1 MELFRALAAL
11 AEPPGP
17 EQVRIGAVLGLPGS
31 PDPAQYTEVF
41 LFQLYPYAAVHAGAE
56 GMLGGEAQDRVAGFW
71 RALHRT
77 PPAEPDHLTSLLA
90 LYAALADQ
98 EDAEPDPAYRLLWG
112 RSRKALLWEHLACW
126 VFPYL
131 DKLGEIAPPFYAAW
145 GKMLAAALEA
155 ELNTVGRGDT
165 LPLHLRAAPPLPDPR
180 NGGSEVFLQGIL
192 APVRS
197 GMLLVRSDLTRA
209 ARSLGLGL
217 RMGERRFALTSLLSQ
232 DSEGTLGWLAAEAS
246 GWEQRHL
253 TRAAVQAD
261 TGEIARFW
269 AHRAGTAAALLTALR
284 S

>member
-17 EQVRIGAVLGLPGS
+17 EQARIGAVLGLPGV

-90 LYAALADQ
+90 LYAALADH
-98 EDAEPDPAYRLLWG
+98 EDAEPDPARRLLWG

-145 GKMLAAALEA
+145 GEMLVAALRA
-155 ELNTVGRGDT
+155 EINTVGPGDM
-165 LPLHLRAAPPLPDPR
+165 LPLHLRASPPLPDPR
-180 NGGSEVFLQGIL
+180 DGGSEAFLQGIL
-192 APVRS
+192 APARS
-197 GMLLVRSDLTRA
+197 GMVLVRSDLSRA
-209 ARSLGLGL
+209 ARALGLGL

-232 DSEGTLGWLAAEAS
+232 DPDGTLDWLAAEAS
-246 GWEQRHL
+246 AWEKRHL
-253 TRAAVQAD
+253 AREAAQAA
-261 TGEIARFW
+261 TGEITRFW
-269 AHRAGTAAALLTALR
+269 AHRAGTAAALLAALR